1 MVIFS
6 CWGYDDMHIRSL
18 IYFSSVHE
26 VNASARRLAYTHTGT
41 RIFLYTGEAKYS
53 SLFHQL
59 TFCLNIFAGHSY
71 FLFLPFERY
80 QLCMHHECYYDLYL
94 FCSTWFHANITIL
107 SCVNLCK
114 SCSSSISFV
123 LVHFSRVLLDCISVW

>member
-1 MVIFS
+1 
-6 CWGYDDMHIRSL
+6 MHIRSL

-59 TFCLNIFAGHSY
+59 TFCLNIFAGYSY
-71 FLFLPFERY
+71 FLFLPFER
-80 QLCMHHECYYDLYL
+80 D
-94 FCSTWFHANITIL
+94 SVKD
-107 SCVNLCK
+107 SCKRRFVNLQQRPGVNIYD
-114 SCSSSISFV
+114 ISK
-123 LVHFSRVLLDCISVW
+123 